1 MSFDPLLTNL
11 EFTLKWLLLQI
22 GGVAPSGLAFTGT
35 TLPDRVATHVRVR
48 DNRLGR
54 LIPRC
59 NLGLPAVPVD
69 QTVRSRLVI
78 HFERRFLNL
87 EDRYAESGEAQAQKA
102 PFDYTAYAW
111 QLWRRLTVP
120 SLIPFPFLIQQARWR
135 RSDAQRF
142 PNHLLELISLPGM
155 PFPISLGI
163 PAVTLLIEAPS
174 GKPRTTYGK
183 YGLYSKPRPE

>member
-1 MSFDPLLTNL
+1 
-11 EFTLKWLLLQI
+11 
-22 GGVAPSGLAFTGT
+22 VAPSEPAFTGT
-35 TLPDRVATHVRVR
+35 ILPDRVATDGRVR

-59 NLGLPAVPVD
+59 NWAFQAFLWIRR
-69 QTVRSRLVI
+69 VRSRLVI
-78 HFERRFLNL
+78 HFERTFLSL

-102 PFDYTAYAW
+102 PFDCTAYAW

-142 PNHLLELISLPGM
+142 PNQLLELISLPGM

>member
-1 MSFDPLLTNL
+1 
-11 EFTLKWLLLQI
+11 
-22 GGVAPSGLAFTGT
+22 VASLANRRCGSLRTGLHGNHPTRSRRYSRARARQSARG
-35 TLPDRVATHVRVR
+35 
-48 DNRLGR
+48 
-54 LIPRC
+54 LISRC